1 MSFKTKDEYEKEK
14 NKWRNKK
21 FQQQQPAGYEEFR
34 ANEKAWNES
43 QSKGST
49 DSKSSSSKSNSMQ
62 IKGNASSSYSGDTMK
77 INPKDSQ
84 FVDFGT
90 AFSDKDL
97 RDPGTKFAKK
107 GNFKDYLNKIKSNA
121 FDKDGNFIVPKFEMP
136 DRVKLTDEQK
146 KSNAAVD
153 SKFDDQGF
161 YKTPD
166 IEMPKKGNTK
176 VKSSYEKRAAKLADN
191 LGINLNKPNNGK
203 SILAEQSK
211 RYDKKGKLSI
221 PDFGLNDDKQSPGRK
236 LLRKGK
242 KNINI
247 NRINTPKYQ
256 QGKI

>member
-21 FQQQQPAGYEEFR
+21 FQQQQPADYAEFR
-34 ANEKAWNES
+34 SNEKAWNES

-84 FVDFGT
+84 FVDFGSV
-90 AFSDKDL
+90 FSDKDHK
-97 RDPGTKFAKK
+97 DPGTKFAKK
-107 GNFKDYLNKIKSNA
+107 GKFADTLDKIKSNA

-153 SKFDDQGF
+153 SKFDEEGY
-161 YKTPD
+161 YKTK
-166 IEMPKKGNTK
+166 ELKMPEKGDTSVKGSYKKAASK
-176 VKSSYEKRAAKLADN
+176 LSSR
-191 LGINLNKPNNGK
+191 LGINQNKPNNGK
-203 SILAEQSK
+203 KVLRDQQK
-211 RYDKKGKLSI
+211 RYNKKGKLQI
-221 PDFGLNDDKQSPGRK
+221 PSYSMDGIKS
-236 LLRKGK
+236 
-242 KNINI
+242 
-247 NRINTPKYQ
+247 
-256 QGKI
+256 